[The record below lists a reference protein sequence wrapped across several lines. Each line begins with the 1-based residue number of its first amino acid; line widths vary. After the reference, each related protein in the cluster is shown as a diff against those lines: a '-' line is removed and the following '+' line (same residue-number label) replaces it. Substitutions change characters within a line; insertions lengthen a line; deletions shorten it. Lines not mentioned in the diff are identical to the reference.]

1 MRFTLTLLLL
11 CSSLA
16 WVKAQNT
23 VFISGVVLDSATRQ
37 SLPYTAV
44 QIKGKGNGQ
53 STKDDGSFLINCQKG
68 DTIVFSRLGYLPYL
82 YIAYKSEGPFKVYLA
97 EDAKMLKEVTVYDDY
112 QVAGM
117 EESKKNLPTDARVK
131 LQQQSVEPPINSVA
145 TFGPT
150 VTIGLG
156 GKDKQQEKRDEFS
169 KTEVYRSVVNSP
181 DVKKQLMELYK
192 ISEDTFYQK
201 LEKFNK
207 ANPDAAYLTNKD
219 EIINMLVQFFA
230 IK

>member
-1 MRFTLTLLLL
+1 MRSLLTLLFILL
-11 CSSLA
+11 CAA
-16 WVKAQNT
+16 WAEAQT
-23 VFISGVVLDSATRQ
+23 VFISGVVLDSATLQ
-37 SLPYTAV
+37 SLPYTAI
-44 QIKGKGNGQ
+44 QIKGKSAGQ
-53 STKDDGSFLINCQKG
+53 STKEDGSFLVNCQKG
-68 DTIVFSRLGYLPYL
+68 DTLIFSRLGHKPYV
-82 YIAYKSEGPFKVYLA
+82 YITYKSEGPFKVYLA
-97 EDAKMLKEVTVYDDY
+97 EDAKLLKEVTVYDDF

-117 EESKKNLPTDARVK
+117 EESKKNLPSNARVK
-131 LQQQSVEPPINSVA
+131 MQQQPLEPAPNSVA

-169 KTEVYRSVVNSP
+169 KTEVYRNVVNSP
-181 DVKKQLMELYK
+181 EVKKQLMDLYK

-207 ANPDAAYLTNKD
+207 ANPDVAYLTNKD